1 MKKNSLIVLLFLMAA
16 TVVMTGCEK
25 DPLIT
30 LKGGEVV
37 LQLGEDFVDPGYETE
52 GISGD
57 VQKLWNPA
65 FSKYKVN
72 HYVLT
77 YVAGA
82 ANAQRDVYV
91 KSDRLAGTYTV
102 VDVSDDGTFTYS
114 SGVTESS
121 QEFNRLI
128 LSNFGDFEGIPPV
141 ALELE
146 GDDITIERQTLWS
159 SQEWVEGT
167 GTYNGENQTLTAI
180 EYTMTYLDGGTP
192 RTINGTLSFVK
203 L

>member
-1 MKKNSLIVLLFLMAA
+1 MKKNFFIVLLLLMAA
-16 TVVMTGCEK
+16 TVFMTGCEK

-57 VQKLWNPA
+57 VQMLWNPE

-91 KSDRLAGTYTV
+91 KSDRLAGTYNV
-102 VDVSDDGTFTYS
+102 VDVSDDGTFNYS
-114 SGVTESS
+114 STITQSS
-121 QEFNRLI
+121 QAFNRLI
-128 LSNFGDFEGIPPV
+128 LANFGDFEGIPSV
-141 ALELE
+141 ALEIE
-146 GDDITIERQTLWS
+146 GDDIIIERQTLWTA
-159 SQEWVEGT
+159 QEWVEGT
-167 GTYNGENQTLTAI
+167 GTYDGENQTLVAI

-192 RTINGTLSFVK
+192 RTINGTLTFVK